1 MSHNLKNSHSPKEE
15 KLEEILFFL
24 FEIFPKQETINPFY
38 KLNLKKYPS
47 KYSHLHQ
54 LLTHFFTLIYQNNRT
69 LENQKFITK
78 REDVLASLQVL
89 EIISLQAY
97 RDKNQILEVCLE
109 KLKSNTTP
117 NQVFAR
123 KFIEGILQKQKSQ
136 TSKII
141 NEMLEKGYL
150 ERVGGFRNKGF
161 FYQVITFK
169 EERKAT
175 PKVEKLNSKIDI
187 FEGFTDFEDTENI
200 DSQYSNDNFWHHFKK

>member
-1 MSHNLKNSHSPKEE
+1 MSHNPKNSRSPKEE
-15 KLEEILFFL
+15 KLEELLFFL

-38 KLNLKKYPS
+38 KINLKEYPS

-78 REDVLASLQVL
+78 RDDVLASLQVL
-89 EIISLQAY
+89 EIISLEAY
-97 RDKNQILEVCLE
+97 RDKNQITESCFE
-109 KLKSNTTP
+109 KLKNNTTP

-123 KFIEGILQKQKSQ
+123 KFIEGIIQKRKSQ
-136 TSKII
+136 TSRII
-141 NEMLEKGYL
+141 NEMVEKGYL

-161 FYQVITFK
+161 LYQIITFK
-169 EERKAT
+169 EVEKVT
-175 PKVEKLNSKIDI
+175 NKVEKPTSKVDI
-187 FEGFTDFEDTENI
+187 FEGFTDFDDNENI

>member
-1 MSHNLKNSHSPKEE
+1 MSHNLKNSRSPKEE

-123 KFIEGILQKQKSQ
+123 KFIEDILQKRKSQ

-161 FYQVITFK
+161 LYQVITFK

-187 FEGFTDFEDTENI
+187 FEGFTDFEDNENI